1 MRSILTALQEGRLYE
16 LPDNHKANALE
27 FLARILDANPTIEVG
42 TDAIEEIQVRE
53 QECNTGMGL
62 GVGVPHVRA
71 KREDGELFCA
81 IGWSSAGIDY
91 GAADG
96 APVHLV
102 FMFYI
107 PGSQK
112 NVYLKE
118 ISSLFKAIKKSGS
131 IGPIAHAEN
140 LNTVRNLL
148 LDWVGAVLGESGPE
162 AVARMIK
169 LEVRQAQAPVTAAA
183 VGGGPAFPP
192 GPGLQTQAVPFGILV
207 VPPGALIVLSSDLAW
222 ITLLEKHTQLAAALV
237 SGAPC
242 EAGGKQIFVTAIK
255 QYAGGRV
262 LYDCVAVSIGPAAVL
277 AATSL

>member
-16 LPDNHKANALE
+16 LPDNNKAGALA
-27 FLARILDANPTIEVG
+27 FLARILDANPDIEVG
-42 TDAIEEIQVRE
+42 TDAIEEIQRRE

-71 KREDGELFCA
+71 KREEGELFCA
-81 IGWSSAGIDY
+81 IGWSPTGIDY

-96 APVHLV
+96 DHVHLV

-107 PGSQK
+107 PGAQK

-118 ISSLFKAIKKSGS
+118 ISSLFKAVKKSGG
-131 IGPIAHAEN
+131 IDPIAHADN

-169 LEVRQAQAPVTAAA
+169 LEVRQAQAPAPGAAA
-183 VGGGPAFPP
+183 LSAGAKFSTVSFGVLVAPPAPP
-192 GPGLQTQAVPFGILV
+192 V
-207 VPPGALIVLSSDLAW
+207 VLSSDAAW
-222 ITLLEKHTQLAAALV
+222 VELLEKNSQLPVALAAGNV
-237 SGAPC
+237 F
-242 EAGGKQIFVTAIK
+242 EAGGKQILVTGVKSFA
-255 QYAGGRV
+255 QGRL
-262 LYDCVAVSIGPAAVL
+262 LYDCVALHTVPAANPPV
-277 AATSL
+277 AG

>member
-16 LPDNHKANALE
+16 LPDNHKASALE
-27 FLARILDANPTIEVG
+27 FLARILDANPNIEVG

-91 GAADG
+91 GATDG
-96 APVHLV
+96 AHVHLV

-107 PGSQK
+107 PGAQK

-118 ISSLFKAIKKSGS
+118 ISSLFKAVKKSGG
-131 IGPIAHAEN
+131 IDPIAHAEN

-148 LDWVGAVLGESGPE
+148 LDWVGSVLGESGPE
-162 AVARMIK
+162 SVARMIK
-169 LEVRQAQAPVTAAA
+169 LEVRQAQAPVATPISPNP
-183 VGGGPAFPP
+183 VPLTGIKS
-192 GPGLQTQAVPFGILV
+192 QAIPFGVLV
-207 VPPGALIVLSSDLAW
+207 APLAAPIVLSSDTAW
-222 ITLLEKHTQLAAALV
+222 TTMLERQAQLASMLSSA
-237 SGAPC
+237 GAF
-242 EAGGKQIFVTAIK
+242 EAGGKQIFVVAVK
-255 QYAGGRV
+255 AYPNGRM
-262 LYDCVAVSIGPAAVL
+262 LYECVAIDSTPATLPAG
-277 AATSL
+277 S